1 METLLWALGI
11 LVTIQIAIT
20 GWFATQLWGHVSECR
35 HRDAL
40 IEGHDHDIERMKA
53 DIGTHE
59 TGLRGAVHRTANQ
72 CTALEMRVGSLE
84 RR

>member
-11 LVTIQIAIT
+11 LVTIQIAIL
-20 GWFATQLWGHVSECR
+20 GWFATQLWTHVIECR
-35 HRDAL
+35 QLSARV
-40 IEGHDHDIERMKA
+40 EGVWHDVERMKA

-59 TGLRGAVHRTANQ
+59 TGLRGAVHRTSNQ